1 MRNLSKYRAVKT
13 VVDGLKFDSKAEA
26 KRYLELK
33 ALQQSGVIADLE
45 LQKEFELIPK
55 QPGERATKYKAD
67 FVYRNST
74 GLVVEDVKGFL
85 TPEYRI
91 KRKLLL
97 WVHGVR
103 ISEVR

>member
-1 MRNLSKYRAVKT
+1 MEIPFGSLVVQDIGRAG
-13 VVDGLKFDSKAEA
+13 DPLIIRLDAEH
-26 KRYLELK
+26 
-33 ALQQSGVIADLE
+33 
-45 LQKEFELIPK
+45 PK